1 MRKKLQWNLKL
12 QLLVTMVVL
21 VLLSTLS
28 LGLVINQKVMNDME
42 EDFYEATRKE
52 IEQVSNAMDLYF
64 STINESVQYFA
75 NNPLVKQIDSTV
87 TSYVDAVGE
96 DGTIQMTPSQKPG
109 MESQIYNLFL
119 NYANTHPNVA
129 YIYLGTK
136 DGGYIQWPE
145 GTSKDKFDPRPRAW
159 YTQAAENPDKVM
171 RSGAYAAFTTNSPIV
186 SSSVTIKDKAGN
198 VVGVQGVDVSLDS
211 LTKTINEIKIGKTGY
226 VILADQTGTILANPK
241 NPETNF
247 KTLKDLGVE
256 QFNDIDKMA
265 NKNFD
270 IVMNK
275 QNFTAGVYVSPAT
288 GWKYITVMDKSEI
301 EESIKAIQN
310 IIYLVM
316 AIIAVIAIAA
326 ALIVS
331 NAITKPINAA
341 VKYLQK
347 IGAGDLTV
355 QIPDSLLKKQGE
367 VGTMVRA
374 INDMKQDI
382 QSMIGGISNSGHIVS
397 ESAVNLA
404 TSMDQTQKASALITE
419 SIIQLASAS
428 SHEAS
433 TVMEGSEKVE
443 ELGGAI
449 DQVTHSSQEIL
460 DFARRTG
467 ELNQRGMVIVEELV
481 ERFNST
487 LQSSEETAQAV
498 QHVSNSAGEINTI
511 LSTILQI
518 SSQTNLLALNA
529 SIEASRAGE
538 HGRGFSV
545 VAAEIRKLAEQS
557 ADAANNISTIIANVS
572 NEMNAAVEAI
582 GTSRDLFM
590 DQETAVRETE
600 SIFNDIKI
608 SVDSQ
613 MGMTS
618 KVEEHIQ
625 VMVDKRHEL
634 SDIFNNISA
643 ITEEN
648 SAISQ
653 DVSAAAE
660 EQMAT
665 IDDVA
670 GYLTKLQELSKE
682 LEDNIKRFTIQQKE

>member
-75 NNPLVKQIDSTV
+75 NNPIVQQIDSTV
-87 TSYVDAVGE
+87 TSYVNAVGE

-275 QNFTAGVYVSPAT
+275 QNFTAGVYVSPVT

-331 NAITKPINAA
+331 NAITKPIHAA